1 MGGPLQDL
9 SAFHRRTGLGARR
22 RAASGGPVAHRER
35 AESLQYTS
43 RDPNIERVRA
53 YRRRHPDPPEPRTP
67 GKVRVRSYVRHRAFR
82 IWRPREERD
91 SQARWIAHLASYYGI
106 SRAAARKME
115 RDTRP

>member
-1 MGGPLQDL
+1 MANVAAD
-9 SAFHRRTGLGARR
+9 AFTRRSGHVDPETGVYTPRGRSR
-22 RAASGGPVAHRER
+22 VKVR
-35 AESLQYTS
+35 AESRQYGPS
-43 RDPNIERVRA
+43 DAEYQRVRA